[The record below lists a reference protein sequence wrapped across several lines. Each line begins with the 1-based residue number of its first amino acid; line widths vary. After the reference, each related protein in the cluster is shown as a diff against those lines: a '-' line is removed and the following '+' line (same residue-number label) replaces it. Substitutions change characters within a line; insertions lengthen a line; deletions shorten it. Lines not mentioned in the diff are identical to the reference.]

1 MIGYVCLYIW
11 VYRHNMGMG
20 GIEGDPEEGLRE
32 GEDSH
37 FLPDLRWPLP
47 ARKKTVPGAD
57 GQR

>member
-37 FLPDLRWPLP
+37 FLPDLQWPP
-47 ARKKTVPGAD
+47 PCQEEDCTGS
-57 GQR
+57 